1 VDHDLF
7 LRINDFAKNTEWA
20 HSFARAFAK
29 YGIVLFAVL
38 FLWAWW
44 VGRKDADPRT
54 VAAAFWAPAACVIA
68 IVLAQPIVH
77 AVDRDRPYA
86 HNRQV
91 IVLTDRTT
99 DPSFPSDHS
108 TISGAAA
115 AGLWFTRR
123 RRIRVTAIIL
133 AVTMAGAR
141 VYVGAHYPGDA
152 LAGLAFGAAV
162 GVLGGWLLIGPLTR
176 LVNRLSSTAL
186 RPLLTST
193 PSQAPV
199 GTPT

>member
-1 VDHDLF
+1 MDNDLY

-20 HSFARAFAK
+20 HPFARAFAK
-29 YGIVLFAVL
+29 YGIVLFAIL

-44 VGRKDADPRT
+44 VGRKDGDPRV
-54 VAAAFWAPAACVIA
+54 VAAAFWAPAACIIA
-68 IVLAQPIVH
+68 IALAQPIVH

-86 HNRQV
+86 RNRDA

-123 RRIRVTAIIL
+123 RRIRVTAIVL
-133 AVTMAGAR
+133 AAAMAAAR

-152 LAGLAFGAAV
+152 LGGLAFGAAV
-162 GVLGGWLLIGPLTR
+162 GLLGGWLLIGPLTR
-176 LVNRLSSTAL
+176 LVERLSTTPL
-186 RPLLTST
+186 RPLLTAT
-193 PSQAPV
+193 AAVPV
-199 GTPT
+199 ADTTT

>member
-1 VDHDLF
+1 MDDDLYV
-7 LRINDFAKNTEWA
+7 RINDFAKNTAWA

-44 VGRKDADPRT
+44 VGRKDGDPRV

-68 IVLAQPIVH
+68 IALAQPIVH

-86 HNRQV
+86 HNRDA

-123 RRIRVTAIIL
+123 GRIRVTAIVL
-133 AVTMAGAR
+133 AVAMAATR

-152 LAGLAFGAAV
+152 VAGLAFGAAV
-162 GVLGGWLLIGPLTR
+162 GLLGGWLLIGPLTR
-176 LVNRLSSTAL
+176 LVERLSTTRL
-186 RPLLTST
+186 RPLFAA
-193 PSQAPV
+193 APHP
-199 GTPT
+199 TPTGSPA